1 MIWKRTARSSLPG
14 QPPTC
19 LASAPMCP
27 LGSPPSCL
35 CFMPCVPPPLLLPLT
50 PFTCP
55 LLSPCASP
63 SPVGASRPAGWCDEG
78 NSQCS
83 PVEPTGPYPLHPLLS
98 PHLSL
103 GAQPCRPEGRQER
116 GEEATLQ
123 AQALPS
129 NIQGGFYFPR
139 FTYKET
145 EAQRH
150 EETTRPSCGLNPGL
164 PASKAQGLSYLHFSK
179 PDSWADGQPGLEPA
193 ALGGLSQEVLTKV

>member
-19 LASAPMCP
+19 LASVPTCP

-55 LLSPCASP
+55 LPSPCASP
-63 SPVGASRPAGWCDEG
+63 SPAGASRTAGWCDEG

-83 PVEPTGPYPLHPLLS
+83 PVEPTGPPPLHPLLS

-116 GEEATLQ
+116 GEEATLRPGTSLKHPRWVLLSPFYLQ
-123 AQALPS
+123 GSRGPETRRDHPAQLQPK
-129 NIQGGFYFPR
+129 PR
-139 FTYKET
+139 SARLQSPGPFLSPL
-145 EAQRH
+145 QRA
-150 EETTRPSCGLNPGL
+150 R
-164 PASKAQGLSYLHFSK
+164 Q
-179 PDSWADGQPGLEPA
+179 
-193 ALGGLSQEVLTKV
+193 LG

>member
-1 MIWKRTARSSLPG
+1 MLSEWPGQGWPLAGADSPLPQSSRAPEPPPIRPRPTPGGGTPRQHSRGHKEPWAVIWKRTARSSLPG

-19 LASAPMCP
+19 LASAPTCP

-35 CFMPCVPPPLLLPLT
+35 CFMPCVPPTLLLPLT

-55 LLSPCASP
+55 LPSPCASP
-63 SPVGASRPAGWCDEG
+63 SPAGASRTAGWYDEG

-83 PVEPTGPYPLHPLLS
+83 RVEPTGPPPLHPLLS

-139 FTYKET
+139 FT
-145 EAQRH
+145 
-150 EETTRPSCGLNPGL
+150 
-164 PASKAQGLSYLHFSK
+164 
-179 PDSWADGQPGLEPA
+179 
-193 ALGGLSQEVLTKV
+193 